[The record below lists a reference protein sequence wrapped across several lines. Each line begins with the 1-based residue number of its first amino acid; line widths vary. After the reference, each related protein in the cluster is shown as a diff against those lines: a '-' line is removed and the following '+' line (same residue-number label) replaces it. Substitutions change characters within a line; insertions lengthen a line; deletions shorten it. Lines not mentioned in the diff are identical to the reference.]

1 MFKKLQSLFEKNS
14 TDDCCN
20 IEIKEVTSD
29 TKDCCGIK
37 IEEVKEEQAD

>member
-1 MFKKLQSLFEKNS
+1 MFKNLKSLFRKSSSDN
-14 TDDCCN
+14 CCS

-37 IEEVKEEQAD
+37 VEEVKEEQAD